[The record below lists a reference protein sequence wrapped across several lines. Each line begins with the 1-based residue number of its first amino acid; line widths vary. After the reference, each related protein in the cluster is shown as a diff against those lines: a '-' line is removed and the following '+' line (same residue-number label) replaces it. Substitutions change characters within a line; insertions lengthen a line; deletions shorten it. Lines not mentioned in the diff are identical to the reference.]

1 MYVKIFTVLVLVNAL
16 SLINSEIAIS
26 DNFWIKQP
34 SPVIK
39 NFKNCFFINNNTGWI
54 SGDSGT
60 IIKTTNEGL
69 TWSILPTGVYND
81 IQSVFFIN
89 ERLGWAVSNEVFPD
103 TNSFLGTRILK
114 TTDGGSSWINY
125 MYPDSNKFMR
135 AIYFLDSLTGFMVGA
150 PITIVRTGD
159 AGFRWES
166 MDTDSSLQLGLP
178 LENIKFINDQVG
190 YACGGFRD
198 IAGAM
203 WTTTNGGFN
212 WKGLIIAPEPFMDI
226 YIFNPLKALAVG
238 GDFEFGS
245 SYVKTTN
252 QGLQWNYD
260 TLGTFGVATGIDFRT
275 PSEGWIALAIA
286 QKFSY
291 TRDTGK
297 TWTAIYTPDSVSV
310 NDVQFTDSLHGWA
323 VGYNG
328 VILKYNPAISGIS
341 NETENLSPG
350 IITLYQNYPN
360 PFNPETIISYTV
372 RSNVRARTSNVKLVV
387 YNSLGIEVMTLVNEN
402 QKSGNYKLE
411 FDAGNLPSG
420 IYFLKLTSDANS
432 VTKKMVLLK

>member
-1 MYVKIFTVLVLVNAL
+1 MSIKIFTVLVLVNTL
-16 SLINSEIAIS
+16 SLINYDIAFS
-26 DNFWIKQP
+26 GNYWIKHP
-34 SPVIK
+34 SPVIR

-81 IQSVFFIN
+81 IQSIFFIN

-135 AIYFLDSLTGFMVGA
+135 SIYFLDSLTGFMVGA

-226 YIFNPLKALAVG
+226 YIFNPAKAIAVG
-238 GDFEFGS
+238 GDFEYGS
-245 SYVKTTN
+245 SYVNTTN
-252 QGLQWNYD
+252 QGVHWNYD

-286 QKFSY
+286 QKFTY
-291 TRDTGK
+291 TLDTGR
-297 TWTAIYTPDSVSV
+297 TWTSIYTPDSVSV
-310 NDVQFTDSLHGWA
+310 NDLQFTDSLHGWA

-328 VILKYNPAISGIS
+328 VVLKYNPTVSGIS
-341 NETENLSPG
+341 YEIENFSPVN
-350 IITLYQNYPN
+350 ITLNQNYPN
-360 PFNPETIISYTV
+360 PFNPKTIINYKIPPGV
-372 RSNVRARTSNVKLVV
+372 KGHTSNVKLVI
-387 YNSLGIEVMTLVNEN
+387 YNSLGTEVTTLINEN
-402 QKSGNYKLE
+402 QKPGNYEVE
-411 FDAGNLPSG
+411 FDAGIYQAEYIFINL
-420 IYFLKLTSDANS
+420 LQA
-432 VTKKMVLLK
+432 